1 MPLSMPPF
9 DIRTVGDKII
19 VTVPWRD
26 AEAIQGYFQ
35 RHGVPSVS
43 CWDPAARQ
51 ARIEVRP
58 GTDEERVRTV
68 LHEWLN

>member
-1 MPLSMPPF
+1 MPQF
-9 DIRTVGDKII
+9 DIRNVGDRII
-19 VTVPWRD
+19 LIVPWRD

-58 GTDEERVRTV
+58 GTDEERVRAV

>member
-1 MPLSMPPF
+1 MLLTMPPF
-9 DIRTVGDKII
+9 DIRNVGDKII
-19 VTVPWRD
+19 LTVPWRD
-26 AEAIQGYFQ
+26 AEATQSYFQ

-51 ARIEVRP
+51 ARIEVRS
-58 GTDEERVRTV
+58 GITAERVRAV